1 MEKIYSKVNPDLLLH
16 LIFRAEDFE
25 DGRIN
30 IVDPNNFIQCSA
42 LQFDK
47 GKTFKPHKHNMN
59 QVEHEYDIHQES
71 WVVLKGKVRCTLY
84 DIDDQVIAEPVLKK
98 GDASFTLHGGHTYTI
113 LSNGAKILEYKTG
126 PYFSQEHD
134 KTFIQ

>member
-30 IVDPNNFIQCSA
+30 IVDPKEFIQCSA

-47 GKTFKPHKHNMN
+47 GKTFKPHKHNQTPTVN
-59 QVEHEYDIHQES
+59 YDYRPQES
-71 WVVLKGKVRCTLY
+71 WIVLKGKVRCTFY

-113 LSNGAKILEYKTG
+113 LTNGAKILEYKTG
-126 PYFSQEHD
+126 KYISQEHD